1 MLMSS
6 EQWFPCELLCA
17 FAWLDRTWDR
27 AETSPVGAPWCIYL
41 QSGLLLFLVIF
52 FFLKIDFSSGAF
64 AIFLFRCCGCPRW
77 ELWPCET
84 PWWLRSIG
92 RGGFCSDLPRYAF
105 LLNLKIRFRF
115 TVLFYIVCYVLLHL
129 ERDFALFF

>member
-6 EQWFPCELLCA
+6 EQWFPCELLFA

-27 AETSPVGAPWCIYL
+27 AETSPVGAPWYIYL

-64 AIFLFRCCGCPRW
+64 AIFLFRCCGCPR
-77 ELWPCET
+77 
-84 PWWLRSIG
+84 
-92 RGGFCSDLPRYAF
+92 
-105 LLNLKIRFRF
+105 
-115 TVLFYIVCYVLLHL
+115 
-129 ERDFALFF
+129 